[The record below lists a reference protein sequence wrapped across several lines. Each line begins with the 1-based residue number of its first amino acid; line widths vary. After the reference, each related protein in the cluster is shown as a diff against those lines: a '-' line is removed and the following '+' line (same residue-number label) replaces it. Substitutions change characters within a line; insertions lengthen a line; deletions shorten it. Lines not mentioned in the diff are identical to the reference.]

1 MPKAKGSYASKR
13 GARNISRSRKKK
25 KAVTKG
31 KERED
36 LAAFYAA
43 RKELQGSTIKASQA
57 ERENL
62 VAGAVAGAAA
72 KPVAKPVAKPAP
84 RRAPRKRTPGVE
96 AITVEQSAS
105 PTGYARTPGVNITP
119 VRNRMAVAKSKRM
132 GDPLDAF
139 GVTGGLT
146 GPAPVP
152 AVPPRPRRPRGG
164 HAGRIARQKNR
175 MSGGGTVGDGIAIRG
190 KTKGRFV

>member
-72 KPVAKPVAKPAP
+72 KPVAKPVAQPAP
-84 RRAPRKRTPGVE
+84 RRAPRK
-96 AITVEQSAS
+96 
-105 PTGYARTPGVNITP
+105 RTPGVNITP